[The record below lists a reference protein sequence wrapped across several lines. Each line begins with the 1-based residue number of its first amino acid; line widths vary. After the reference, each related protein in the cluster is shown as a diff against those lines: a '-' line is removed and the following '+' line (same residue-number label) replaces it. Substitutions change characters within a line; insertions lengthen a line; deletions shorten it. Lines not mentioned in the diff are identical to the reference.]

1 MFNDERG
8 SMLLGYFTLECNTD
22 IGTLE

>member
-8 SMLLGYFTLECNTD
+8 AMLLGFFTLECNTD